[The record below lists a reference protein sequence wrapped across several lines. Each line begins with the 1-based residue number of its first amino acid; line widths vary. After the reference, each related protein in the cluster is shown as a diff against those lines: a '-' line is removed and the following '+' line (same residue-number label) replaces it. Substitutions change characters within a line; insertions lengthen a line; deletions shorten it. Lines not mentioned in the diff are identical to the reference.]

1 MEIVQDQMLRR
12 AVAEQNAGNLRE
24 AKQLYLKVLAAN
36 TNHIEA
42 KIRLHALLH
51 ISEKGKEQRD
61 PPKETLDKLLAL
73 YRTSSF
79 DGAEQLARSLSKKF
93 PNHPIAWKVLGA
105 LMLQS
110 KRELEAVEASQKAV
124 ALSPEDFEALN
135 NLGVA
140 QAAMGNFEEAERSYE
155 AAIAMQLSFPEA
167 HNNLGISL
175 KALNRLY
182 EAETAFKRA
191 IALKPS
197 FAEAHN
203 NLGNTLLALGDLEAG
218 RACLQQALQ
227 LKPDFAEAHRYLSS
241 ISHFDK
247 KEGHYSEMKALYEM
261 PKTTPQQRC
270 HLSFGLAK
278 ANEDLGFFER
288 AFHYY
293 SEGNALRKKSLD
305 YSISQDAKLFSNL
318 KLAHV
323 NVATSALPPS
333 YESSSII
340 PVFIVGLPRSGTTL
354 VEQIVSSHSKVTGA
368 GELPYLAEL
377 GESLATGLIPIN
389 AGLITR
395 FRLQYLDKLQ
405 KIAKEQVIVVDK
417 APQNF
422 LYLSLIK
429 NAFPEAKVIHV
440 KRDPAAVCWA
450 NFKHYFPSE
459 RLGYCYALDDMVQ
472 YHTLY
477 ENLMAYWK
485 EAFPGF
491 IFELDYELLTVD
503 PERETKS
510 IINYLDLAWEEACLR
525 PEDNERAVTTA
536 SNMQVRE
543 KIYRD
548 SSLKWR
554 SFSPYIG
561 TAFAPL

>member
-1 MEIVQDQMLRR
+1 
-12 AVAEQNAGNLRE
+12 
-24 AKQLYLKVLAAN
+24 
-36 TNHIEA
+36 
-42 KIRLHALLH
+42 
-51 ISEKGKEQRD
+51 
-61 PPKETLDKLLAL
+61 
-73 YRTSSF
+73 
-79 DGAEQLARSLSKKF
+79 
-93 PNHPIAWKVLGA
+93 
-105 LMLQS
+105 
-110 KRELEAVEASQKAV
+110 
-124 ALSPEDFEALN
+124 
-135 NLGVA
+135 
-140 QAAMGNFEEAERSYE
+140 MGNFEEAERSYE
-155 AAIAMQLSFPEA
+155 AAIAIQLSFPEA

-218 RACLQQALQ
+218 KACLQQALQ

-305 YSISQDAKLFSNL
+305 YSISQDAKLFRNL

-323 NVATSALPPS
+323 KVATSVLPLS
-333 YESSSII
+333 HEGSSII

-491 IFELDYELLTVD
+491 IFELDYELLTVE

-510 IINYLDLAWEEACLR
+510 IINYLDLGWEEACLR

-554 SFSPYIG
+554 NFSPYID
-561 TAFAPL
+561 TAFAQL

>member
-1 MEIVQDQMLRR
+1 M
-12 AVAEQNAGNLRE
+12 
-24 AKQLYLKVLAAN
+24 
-36 TNHIEA
+36 
-42 KIRLHALLH
+42 
-51 ISEKGKEQRD
+51 
-61 PPKETLDKLLAL
+61 
-73 YRTSSF
+73 
-79 DGAEQLARSLSKKF
+79 
-93 PNHPIAWKVLGA
+93 
-105 LMLQS
+105 
-110 KRELEAVEASQKAV
+110 
-124 ALSPEDFEALN
+124 
-135 NLGVA
+135 
-140 QAAMGNFEEAERSYE
+140 
-155 AAIAMQLSFPEA
+155 
-167 HNNLGISL
+167 
-175 KALNRLY
+175 
-182 EAETAFKRA
+182 
-191 IALKPS
+191 
-197 FAEAHN
+197 
-203 NLGNTLLALGDLEAG
+203 
-218 RACLQQALQ
+218 
-227 LKPDFAEAHRYLSS
+227 
-241 ISHFDK
+241 
-247 KEGHYSEMKALYEM
+247 
-261 PKTTPQQRC
+261 
-270 HLSFGLAK
+270 
-278 ANEDLGFFER
+278 
-288 AFHYY
+288 
-293 SEGNALRKKSLD
+293 
-305 YSISQDAKLFSNL
+305 
-318 KLAHV
+318 
-323 NVATSALPPS
+323 
-333 YESSSII
+333 
-340 PVFIVGLPRSGTTL
+340 
-354 VEQIVSSHSKVTGA
+354 EQIVSSHSKVTGA

-485 EAFPGF
+485 KAFPGF